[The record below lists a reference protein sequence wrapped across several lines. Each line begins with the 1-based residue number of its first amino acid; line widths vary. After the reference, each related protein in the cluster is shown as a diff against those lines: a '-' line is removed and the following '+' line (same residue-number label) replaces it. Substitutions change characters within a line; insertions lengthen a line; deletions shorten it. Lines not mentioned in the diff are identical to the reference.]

1 MRLLVV
7 NVGSRTVKLRVLDD
21 TDRVVAELDLP
32 AAPDDAS
39 ITGFVDEAAPI
50 DAVVHRVV
58 HGGPTHRAATRVDTH
73 TLAELRALDDLAPL
87 HNPPAVRMIER
98 VGELLPGL
106 PAYACFDT
114 AFHADLPDGAAT
126 YPVPWEWTERYGLRR
141 YGFHGLNHAYASRR
155 AAALAG
161 TDPWSVRVVSC
172 HLGGGASL
180 AAVAGGRSVD
190 TTMGF
195 TPLEGLVMATRSGS
209 IDPGLVLWLQTD
221 AGLSADEVV
230 DGLNHRSGLAGVS
243 GLSDDPRAL
252 FAASDAGDDRAAL
265 ALSVYV
271 HRLRKELAAMAAVM
285 AGVDA
290 VVFTGG
296 VGEHSAP
303 VRQAATDGLGFLG
316 IGVDRDTNR
325 RATGDE
331 EMEITARGAAVRT
344 FVVPAREDLEMAR
357 QVRPLLGGA
366 PEAERQK

>member
-7 NVGSRTVKLRVLDD
+7 NVGSRTVKLRVLDGD
-21 TDRVVAELDLP
+21 DAVVAELDLP
-32 AAPDDAS
+32 ADPDDAS
-39 ITGFVDEAAPI
+39 IAGFVEDAHQV

-58 HGGPTHRAATRVDTH
+58 HGGPTHRGATRIDPRTV
-73 TLAELRALDDLAPL
+73 AELRALDDLAPL
-87 HNPPAVRMIER
+87 HNPPAVAMIER
-98 VGELLPGL
+98 VARLLPGL

-114 AFHADLPDGAAT
+114 AFHADLPDAAAV
-126 YPVPWEWTERYGLRR
+126 YPVPWEWTERHGLRR
-141 YGFHGLNHAYASRR
+141 YGFHGLNHAHASRR

-161 TDPWSVRVVSC
+161 ADPWSVRVVSC

-209 IDPGLVLWLQTD
+209 VDPGLVLWLQTD
-221 AGLSADEVV
+221 AGLSAEEIV
-230 DGLNHRSGLAGVS
+230 DGLNHRSGLAGLS

-252 FAASDAGDDRAAL
+252 LAARDAGDDRATLAL
-265 ALSVYV
+265 AVYV
-271 HRLRKELAAMAAVM
+271 HRLRKEIAAMAASM
-285 AGVDA
+285 AGVDL

-303 VRQAATDGLGFLG
+303 IRQAATDGLGFVG
-316 IGVDRDTNR
+316 IGVDRDANG
-325 RATGDE
+325 RATGDDE
-331 EMEITARGAAVRT
+331 VEITARGAAVRT

-357 QVRPLLGGA
+357 QVRALLGEA
-366 PEAERQK
+366 PDTA